1 MLVINP
7 VIVNIWRPLPFTFK
21 SAVAN
26 FKLGKKGETMK
37 PNLSLLRTTGLYFAL
52 FLAVWLNPI
61 ATVAEESEKSDRDN
75 VAASHLLD
83 GKKFIGPTGEK
94 GKKVHH
100 EDVLTFSDGK
110 FTSSECFQYGFK
122 GSPYTATLEADSIL
136 FHAVT
141 TSPTHGKMVWDGTL
155 KGDTLDVTYSWTKER
170 WFWTTFREY
179 WFKGSL
185 AK

>member
-1 MLVINP
+1 
-7 VIVNIWRPLPFTFK
+7 
-21 SAVAN
+21 
-26 FKLGKKGETMK
+26 MK
-37 PNLSLLRTTGLYFAL
+37 QNLSLQKAVVLNFAL
-52 FLAVWLNPI
+52 FLAAFLMPI
-61 ATVAEESEKSDRDN
+61 AAVAEESGKSVQDN
-75 VAASHLLD
+75 IAAAHILD

-122 GSPYTATLEADSIL
+122 GGPYTATVEAESIH
-136 FHAVT
+136 FHAET

-155 KGDTLDVTYSWTKER
+155 KGGTLDVTYSWTKAR

-185 AK
+185 VK

>member
-1 MLVINP
+1 
-7 VIVNIWRPLPFTFK
+7 
-21 SAVAN
+21 
-26 FKLGKKGETMK
+26 MK
-37 PNLSLLRTTGLYFAL
+37 QNLSLQKAVVLDFAL
-52 FLAVWLNPI
+52 FLAMFLTPI
-61 ATVAEESEKSDRDN
+61 AAVAEESGKSAQHT
-75 VAASHLLD
+75 VAVSHILD

-100 EDVLTFSDGK
+100 EDLLAFRDGK

-122 GSPYTATLEADSIL
+122 GGPYTATVEAESIY
-136 FHAVT
+136 FQAET
-141 TSPTHGKMVWDGTL
+141 TSPTHGKMVWKGIL

-185 AK
+185 VK